1 MRIVAGTAKGTRL
14 KMVPGNH
21 VRPTSD
27 RVKESLFSILGP
39 FFTGGWVLD
48 LFAGTGSLGLEA
60 LSRGMERG
68 FFIDQSRTSCKTI
81 RDNVNLCKMQDQ
93 VEVYC
98 QNARVALNRLA
109 QRKLKF
115 DLVFLD
121 PPYDQPLLIPSIEQ
135 IAKSK
140 LLADEGLIVAE
151 HQSRRE
157 LPEVIETLTAY
168 RRLNYGE
175 TAITLYRQQKEDE
188 RDEDSSI
195 SR

>member
-14 KMVPGNH
+14 QMVSGNH
-21 VRPTSD
+21 VRPTPD

-60 LSRGMERG
+60 LSRGMEKG
-68 FFIDQSRTSCKTI
+68 ILIDQSRTSCKTI
-81 RDNVNLCKMQDQ
+81 RDNVKRCRMSDQ

-98 QNARVALNRLA
+98 QNARVALQRLA

-115 DLVFLD
+115 DLIFLD
-121 PPYDQPLLIPSIEQ
+121 PPYDQPLLVPTITFISN
-135 IAKSK
+135 SD
-140 LLADEGLIVAE
+140 LLADEGIIVAE

-157 LPEVIETLTAY
+157 LPVVIETLTAY

-175 TAITLYRQQKEDE
+175 TAVTLYRQHE
-188 RDEDSSI
+188 RG
-195 SR
+195 

>member
-1 MRIVAGTAKGTRL
+1 MRIVAGIAKGTRL

-39 FFTGGWVLD
+39 FFAGGWVLD

-60 LSRGMERG
+60 LSRGMEHA
-68 FFIDQSRTSCKTI
+68 ILVDQSRTSCKTI
-81 RDNVNLCKMQDQ
+81 RDNVKLCRMSDQ

-98 QNARVALNRLA
+98 QNARVALQRLA
-109 QRKLKF
+109 QRELKF

-121 PPYDQPLLIPSIEQ
+121 PPYDQPLLIPTITY
-135 IAKSK
+135 ISK
-140 LLADEGLIVAE
+140 RDLLADGGIIVAE

-168 RRLNYGE
+168 RRLTYGE

-188 RDEDSSI
+188 RDEGSSI
-195 SR
+195 SG